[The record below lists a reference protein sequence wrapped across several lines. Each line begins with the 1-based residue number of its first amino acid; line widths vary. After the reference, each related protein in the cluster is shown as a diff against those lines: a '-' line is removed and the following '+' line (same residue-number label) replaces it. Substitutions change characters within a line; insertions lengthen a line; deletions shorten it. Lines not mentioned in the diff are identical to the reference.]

1 MSASSSRDPPPPDE
15 NHDKPG
21 PDASDQQP
29 VKKKRRR
36 NTWIENDIVHTLD
49 LIDKKPAII
58 VEPRKFLKLSARAHL
73 VCIL

>member
-1 MSASSSRDPPPPDE
+1 MSASSSRDPPRPDE
-15 NHDKPG
+15 PD

-36 NTWIENDIVHTLD
+36 NTWTENDIVHTRH

-58 VEPRKFLKLSARAHL
+58 VEPLEFLKSSARAPL